1 VSELELE
8 RAPDAIAGV
17 DITIVV
23 RGEVDMATSPQLREA
38 LDAVIDTADGDVVLQ
53 CRDLAFLDSSGI
65 GVLVAA
71 RNRLGDRG
79 ELVLD
84 SPPDNVRRVLEIT
97 GVAGHLTL
105 R

>member
-1 VSELELE
+1 MSELELE
-8 RAPDAIAGV
+8 RAPDTSGV
-17 DITIVV
+17 DLTIVV
-23 RGEVDMATSPQLREA
+23 RGEVDMATSPQLREV
-38 LDAVIDTADGDVVLQ
+38 LDDAIDTADGDVVLQ